1 MQPPSQPG
9 PQSGDPDLL
18 VTHIVWEITVRC
30 PQMLKKKATSMARI
44 FNNIQNQLC
53 FFSVEELSIII
64 LFDFTAGIKESKR
77 AYCCFSAFQNL
88 IASSI
93 SAFVTKMAVLSFG
106 LSEVRW
112 VV

>member
-1 MQPPSQPG
+1 
-9 PQSGDPDLL
+9 
-18 VTHIVWEITVRC
+18 
-30 PQMLKKKATSMARI
+30 MLKKKATSMARI